1 MKKLRNILYLLIKST
16 NIFALFFMFF
26 ILFLQVITR
35 KILNDPLPWPEEL
48 SLIAMIW
55 ITFFG
60 AYQCTVEDNHLKM
73 DFLQDQLPE
82 KLKPY
87 VQVLSKGLVAIF
99 LVMTVIWAYSFIQ
112 QSGSIGM
119 PVTDIPMRVP
129 YMIIW
134 ISFILMIIEILIQM
148 LTEIKK
154 IIDGSSKQNRDGIE
168 KGGEKC
174 SQS

>member
-1 MKKLRNILYLLIKST
+1 MKRLRNVIYTTIKSI

-35 KILNDPLPWPEEL
+35 KVLNNPLPWPEEL

-82 KLKPY
+82 RLKPY
-87 VQVLSKGLVAIF
+87 ILLLSKGLIGIF
-99 LVMTVIWAYSFIQ
+99 LILTVIWAYSFIQ
-112 QSGSIGM
+112 QSGNIGM

-134 ISFILMIIEILIQM
+134 ISFILMTIEILAQI
-148 LTEIKK
+148 LSEIKR
-154 IIDGSSKQNRDGIE
+154 ISNGQTQNSEGTK